1 LDGPS
6 NIEAQPFAEHART
19 EAHMSKEPVHH
30 YQFWLR
36 TVIILIVAALFTLF
50 CVSTSKQRGRL
61 LSAPNYDDVVYFN
74 QGSQLLQ
81 TVKNHGAKG
90 LWQHLQEEGLHSP
103 YSIGLAAAAY
113 SIGGFAESV
122 PYYANILVVLVYLGG
137 LSWFLRALSI
147 SQWLASL
154 GLFLTLPFITMGV
167 VEFRPDIMWAVVT
180 GIGVVF
186 LATTPAVLVS
196 VGPAAFTGLL
206 LSLSLTIKPSTFA
219 MTLILYGCAGAVRLF
234 WERHEP
240 KSRLLAGVGAVFC
253 VAAVVAAPYWLLF
266 GQQAWSYFWTNSFG
280 GNKQVWAFQGS
291 LSDFLFF
298 YLTGGGWKSNVGI
311 PGIMLTIIAG
321 ACAVSLWKNDLGSR
335 RTLSLL
341 GVLLAI
347 AFLINTSASMK
358 SPFLGGGI
366 YGTWIF
372 GCAYLIGRC
381 AVASCWSFE
390 FKWRRWT
397 FNLLILGSVAGILSY
412 RWPRYSDW
420 GRDRPGATFYRDV
433 NDRMWGL
440 LERHRADLPSSI
452 LFMQAGPIIPE
463 QVEFW
468 FNINGLKVKATPAA
482 LMRSVSEFQEKY
494 PGYDWIVIQEKGV
507 KGSSSNMPSEA
518 FLTEALNIILK
529 DDGTSVL
536 DYFTDT
542 ENRKIHVLRT
552 NTSRVSQ
559 TSAGD

>member
-1 LDGPS
+1 
-6 NIEAQPFAEHART
+6 
-19 EAHMSKEPVHH
+19 MSKESVHNP
-30 YQFWLR
+30 QFWLR

-81 TVKNHGAKG
+81 AIKNHGTKG
-90 LWQHLQEEGLHSP
+90 LWQHLQDEGLHSP

-122 PYYANILVVLVYLGG
+122 PYYANIMVVLAYLGG
-137 LSWFLRALSI
+137 LSWFLRALSL

-180 GIGVVF
+180 GMGVVY
-186 LATTPAVLVS
+186 LATTPNVLTS
-196 VGPAAFTGLL
+196 IGPAVISGLFIGL
-206 LSLSLTIKPSTFA
+206 YLMIKPSTFA
-219 MTLILYGCAGAVRLF
+219 MTLILYGCAGVVRLF
-234 WERHEP
+234 LELHEP

-266 GQQAWSYFWTNSFG
+266 GQQTWSYFWTNSFG

-311 PGIMLTIIAG
+311 PGIILTIIVG
-321 ACAVSLWKNDLGSR
+321 ACCVFLWKNDRANR

-366 YGTWIF
+366 YGIWIF
-372 GCAYLIGRC
+372 GCAFIIGKC
-381 AVASCWSFE
+381 VTTACSSFE
-390 FKWRRWT
+390 LKWKRWT
-397 FNLLILGSVAGILSY
+397 LNLLIIGAVIGILTY

-420 GRDRPGATFYRDV
+420 GRDRQGAAFYREA
-433 NDRMWGL
+433 NDRMWNL
-440 LERHRADLPSSI
+440 LERHRDDLPSSI

-463 QVEFW
+463 QVQMW
-468 FNINGLKVKATPAA
+468 FNINGLEVRATPAA
-482 LMRSVSEFQEKY
+482 MTRAIPAFEKKY

-507 KGSSSNMPSEA
+507 MGSSSNMPFEVC
-518 FLTEALNIILK
+518 LDDALSVILK
-529 DDGTSVL
+529 DAGTNII
-536 DYFTDT
+536 DCFTDKN
-542 ENRKIHVLRT
+542 NRKIYILEIK
-552 NTSRVSQ
+552 TSQ
-559 TSAGD
+559 ADPPPLGG

>member
-1 LDGPS
+1 
-6 NIEAQPFAEHART
+6 
-19 EAHMSKEPVHH
+19 MSKEAVHNP
-30 YQFWLR
+30 QFWLR

-50 CVSTSKQRGRL
+50 CVSTSKQKGRL

-81 TVKNHGAKG
+81 AIKNHGTKG

-122 PYYANILVVLVYLGG
+122 PYYANILVVLAYLGG
-137 LSWFLRALSI
+137 LSWFLRALSL

-167 VEFRPDIMWAVVT
+167 VEFRPDIMWAVVI
-180 GIGVVF
+180 GMGVVY
-186 LATTPAVLVS
+186 LATTPNVLTS
-196 VGPAAFTGLL
+196 IGPAVISGLFL
-206 LSLSLTIKPSTFA
+206 GLSLMIKPSTFA

-234 WERHEP
+234 WELHEP

-266 GQQAWSYFWTNSFG
+266 GQQTWSYFWTNSFG

-311 PGIMLTIIAG
+311 PGIILTIIVG
-321 ACAVSLWKNDLGSR
+321 ACCVFLWKNDRANR

-372 GCAYLIGRC
+372 SCAYLIGRC
-381 AVASCWSFE
+381 ATIGCWSFE
-390 FKWRRWT
+390 FQWRGWAL
-397 FNLLILGSVAGILSY
+397 NLLIIGTVAGTLTY

-420 GRDRPGATFYRDV
+420 GRDRPGAAFYREA
-433 NDRMWGL
+433 NDRMWQL
-440 LERHRADLPSSI
+440 LEQNRDDLPSSI

-463 QVEFW
+463 HVQMW
-468 FNINGLKVKATPAA
+468 FNINDLKVKATPAA
-482 LMRSVSEFQEKY
+482 MMRAVSEFEEKY
-494 PGYDWIVIQEKGV
+494 PSYDWIVIQEKGV
-507 KGSSSNMPSEA
+507 KGSASNMPTEV
-518 FLTEALNIILK
+518 FLAEALNIVLK
-529 DDGTSVL
+529 DTGTSVL
-536 DYFTDT
+536 DHFTDIQ
-542 ENRKIHVLRT
+542 NRKIYILKT
-552 NTSRVSQ
+552 NTLQVYPPSS
-559 TSAGD
+559 GG